1 MVKRPFRS
9 VRTVRFTPPTT
20 DLLHV
25 TPSDRGRPIRD
36 LATRFQGGNLARDVE
51 TVTRTRIPLERTVR
65 SEDGRSFIERLL
77 PYRIGQDRIEG
88 VVVTFIDVTTMRNA
102 EQALQSAVRNVDAQ
116 IESDETNGAKWLE
129 HLRSFG
135 DK

>member
-1 MVKRPFRS
+1 TLCLDREHRIKW
-9 VRTVRFTPPTT
+9 FTPPTT

-65 SEDGRSFIERLL
+65 AEDGRSFIARLL
-77 PYRIGQDRIEG
+77 PYRIGQARIEG

-102 EQALQSAVRNVDAQ
+102 EQALQRVKENLER
-116 IESDETNGAKWLE
+116 GAE
-129 HLRSFG
+129 ART
-135 DK
+135 